1 MAALRQDELR
11 RLATRF
17 DSELAGLERR
27 YLREL
32 LGELRVARAAIHER
46 LLQAEIPAYE
56 TWRLTA
62 LEADI
67 DRVIA
72 AAQWRVVRAVQDHV
86 ARSAAA
92 GDRYAAAALGLGA
105 TVAGSFGVVNVG
117 ALAHLVSYQYG
128 LIRGITDQVKSE
140 IKRQLLQGVLQGES
154 IPKIAQRLVKG
165 TALERGVWSTVETR
179 AEVIARTE
187 TMRAY
192 TQAARWQY
200 QRYGVKRVVWL
211 TGRDER
217 VCEWCAPLDGQ
228 LFPVDGLP
236 GGGPPLHPRC
246 RCMVAPDIAES
257 EDEAR
262 ARDDEAATNLKQ
274 AQSRL
279 KPKKGARK

>member
-11 RLATRF
+11 RLAARY
-17 DSELAGLERR
+17 DSELATLERR

-32 LGELRVARAAIHER
+32 LGELRVARAAIHDR
-46 LLQAEIPAYE
+46 LLQADIAAYE

-86 ARSAAA
+86 ARSAAT
-92 GDRYAAAALGLGA
+92 GDRYAVAALGLGG
-105 TVAGSFGVVNVG
+105 TVAGSFGVVNAG

-128 LIRGITDQVKSE
+128 LIRGITDQVRSD
-140 IKRQLLQGVLQGES
+140 IKRQLIQGVLQGDS

-165 TALERGVWSTVETR
+165 TGLERGVWPTVETR

-187 TMRAY
+187 TIRAY
-192 TQAARWQY
+192 AQAARWQY
-200 QRYGVKRVVWL
+200 RQYGVKRGLWL

-217 VCEWCAPLDGQ
+217 VCEQCAPLDGQ
-228 LFPVDGLP
+228 LFPIDALP
-236 GGGPPLHPRC
+236 GGGPPLHPQC

-257 EDEAR
+257 EDESR
-262 ARDDEAATNLKQ
+262 ARDDEAAANFKQ
-274 AQSRL
+274 AQERL